1 MKVKLLS
8 AVIFFSLITSAAF
21 CQKVNLGVMAGIDL
35 NKLKGKSFDEE
46 FKFGYHAGAFVE
58 IKVKKIGIQPEIY
71 FSQVNAKSRKDLNSD
86 AVLSGVDTK
95 IKLSYLNIPI
105 LVNFYFNP
113 NVALQLGP
121 QFGILF
127 NENISA
133 VQNGEDAFKKGDFSM
148 AGGLQVKV
156 SRFRVYGRYVVG
168 LNDLNDVTNNEKWK
182 NQVVHLGIGYSIL

>member
-1 MKVKLLS
+1 
-8 AVIFFSLITSAAF
+8 
-21 CQKVNLGVMAGIDL
+21 MAGIDL

>member
-1 MKVKLLS
+1 
-8 AVIFFSLITSAAF
+8 
-21 CQKVNLGVMAGIDL
+21 MAGIDL

-148 AGGLQVKV
+148 TGGLQVKV